1 MSDPGCLGTVTAGV
15 VIVSIVYMRSLFS
28 FVASKEMP
36 LAVAG
41 SGNRPEVLR
50 RKTLANNSR
59 IAIVTSALVMPLAI
73 YWLVTGTV
81 LPFILAAVAL
91 ASGMT
96 TLALHQRQ
104 LFQQAVAGQ
113 VYTLLG
119 LGLLLTL
126 ADNRF
131 ADIGMAVAL
140 MGPVLAALL
149 GHTRLRQ
156 HSWIMATAIVALGA
170 VTAILGV
177 PTPFMPSGILTL
189 ASGITLAVSV
199 GVVIHTANRIN
210 GAFEVYDKAQVT
222 AYRHLIEH
230 VQDAVIRFSSNGEV
244 LLASRSSETLF
255 GCRRFELT
263 GSGLGARMH
272 VMDRPAYL
280 TAFADANQG
289 GETRLIEVRMR
300 QDDPHSSPTVP
311 RFVWVEISLSPVLDP
326 DNTGMRHEVIA
337 LFRDITARKDN
348 EAAMIE
354 AHRAA
359 EEASSAKSRFL
370 ATMGHELRTP
380 LNAIVGF
387 SEMMSTGIGGELSP
401 THSEYAG
408 LIHQSGK
415 HLLEVV
421 RMLLDMSRIEAG
433 KFELQSE
440 PFELQN
446 IIEPCFNMVEA
457 LAQERDVRLVSNVE
471 DNLPTL
477 NADERACRQ
486 ILLNLMSNAIKFSHP
501 GSTVVVNMKRQGQSL
516 NMSVIDQGV
525 GMAPESLARVGEAFF
540 QAQGGLSRPYEGT
553 GLGLSIVKGLVELHE
568 GTLRAMSEIG
578 AGTTVTVLLPIN
590 GPAINTAETA
600 TITPL
605 HREQAAERS
614 TPWQDEKRKAQ

>member
-1 MSDPGCLGTVTAGV
+1 
-15 VIVSIVYMRSLFS
+15 MRSLFS
-28 FVASKEMP
+28 FGASKEMS
-36 LAVAG
+36 AVIAG
-41 SGNRPEVLR
+41 SGNRPEMLR

-59 IAIVTSALVMPLAI
+59 IAIVTSALTMPLAI

-81 LPFILAAVAL
+81 LPFVLAAVAL
-91 ASGMT
+91 ASGMV
-96 TLALHQRQ
+96 TLAMHQRK
-104 LFQQAVAGQ
+104 LFKQAVAGQ
-113 VYTLLG
+113 AYTLLG
-119 LGLLLTL
+119 LGLVLTL

-149 GHTRLRQ
+149 GQPQLRR
-156 HSWIMATAIVALGA
+156 HSWMMALAVVALGA
-170 VTAILGV
+170 IAAMLGM
-177 PTPFMPSGILTL
+177 PGPFMSSNILTL
-189 ASGITLAVSV
+189 SSAIAFAVSV

-210 GAFEVYDKAQVT
+210 GAYEVYDKAQVT

-230 VQDAVIRFSSNGEV
+230 VQDAFIRFSSDGEV
-244 LLASRSSETLF
+244 LLASRSSEALF
-255 GCRRFELT
+255 GCRRFELS
-263 GSGLGARMH
+263 GSGLGERMH

-300 QDDPHSSPTVP
+300 QDDPHAATSIP
-311 RFVWVEISLSPVLDP
+311 RFIWVEVSLSPVMDP
-326 DNTGMRHEVIA
+326 ETAGLRHEVVA
-337 LFRDITARKDN
+337 LFRDITTRKDN

-387 SEMMSTGIGGELSP
+387 SEMMSTGIGGDLSP

-440 PFELQN
+440 PFQFQD
-446 IIEPCFNMVEA
+446 IVEPCFNMVET
-457 LAQERDVRLVSNVE
+457 LAQERDVRLVSQIDSNMPV
-471 DNLPTL
+471 LH
-477 NADERACRQ
+477 ADERACRQ

-501 GSTVVVNMKRQGQSL
+501 GSTVVVSMKRQGQSL
-516 NMSVIDQGV
+516 NMSVADQGV
-525 GMAPESLARVGEAFF
+525 GMAPESLARVGEPFF
-540 QAQGGLSRPYEGT
+540 QAEDGLARPYEGT
-553 GLGLSIVKGLVELHE
+553 GLGLSIVKGLVDLHE

-605 HREQAAERS
+605 HREPSAERS